1 MALIHRG
8 VSVRLGS
15 ANMDQNSV
23 VRNKTLRE
31 RCDGTIINNWDETE
45 LSLKPQS

>member
-15 ANMDQNSV
+15 ANMDSV